1 MKVINLTKKY
11 NDEYVFKNINC
22 SFTKG
27 KIYSIFGK
35 NGVGKTT
42 LLKIIA
48 NQISNSDGEVQLD
61 SNNIMYISDF
71 LFPFK
76 YMTGLEYVD
85 YTLKMKNRKVTIDTI
100 KEKFLMLGLLEN
112 DMNKMVEKYSKGMRY
127 KLIIILFMLI
137 EPEILLLDEPF
148 VDVDIVTLE
157 LVKSVFEEYKKN
169 KIIILTT
176 HIIDIA
182 CLLSD
187 EILFLKQDGLEEL
200 KGNDIKNLLLDKMS
214 E

>member
-11 NDEYVFKNINC
+11 NDEYVFKNINY